1 MDRTDCVHFEYKYIK
16 EGGKKVK
23 IPTCKIG
30 RMKGV
35 NGCDE
40 YCEWFEKV
48 GPEIPNPPVPPG
60 PLKPP

>member
-40 YCEWFEKV
+40 YCE
-48 GPEIPNPPVPPG
+48 
-60 PLKPP
+60 